1 MKKKI
6 YLGIACLI
14 GFLGTLPVCSQNTIW
29 QIGDKD
35 QSAKE
40 FGFYKNDYRNYKND
54 VCLYVVGKNHANDFP
69 YFLPGPSDTWAGGM
83 PGQAVIGFSLA
94 EAPAPTVKVQLQ
106 LSFAESHPSAPPQL
120 DVRLNGFNKSVQTP
134 GGNNPEYLD
143 TKRTTSTNLFVA
155 LDIPTDE
162 LRKGNN
168 TLTIK
173 NISGSWVAF
182 DQIKLT
188 ASTPLQTNS
197 LAAKANLLSST
208 FAPVLIDGKK
218 KGLRQPITIEAV
230 NWHPK
235 KREVELQI
243 GNFPPERH
251 ILSPGINSIR
261 TSIPEVMTP
270 CELPILMKEQG
281 NTVSII
287 NEKATPVKKWTVYLV
302 QHTHTDIGYTKPQT
316 EILSEHLRYIDY
328 AIEYCELTKDYPED
342 AKFRWTCESAWAVDE
357 YLKNRPEEQVIK
369 LKKYITEGQIE
380 VAAMYFNMSEIVDEN
395 SFKTFLQPIKEYRK
409 HGIPSVLAMQ
419 NDVNGIAWC
428 LADYL
433 PDLGVKY
440 LWMGEHH
447 YKSQVPFDMPTVF
460 QWESPS
466 GKSIR
471 TYRADHYNTGNF
483 WGIDQGEIQKVEPNL
498 LRYLSDLERK
508 HYPFDAVGVQYSGYF
523 TDNSPPSIVEC
534 KLIKEWNEKYA
545 YPKLRSATASEFM
558 NYVTERYGDE
568 IPVYR
573 AAYPDWWTDGFGS
586 AARET
591 AASRKTHSDMTAVEG
606 LLSLAT
612 LKNKSLPQSIR
623 QRIGHI
629 HESLLFYD
637 EHTFGASESV
647 SDPLCENSQVQW
659 SEKSAY
665 AWEAVKRTQ
674 MLYETSVGLLQNDLR
689 RGKNPTITIFNTLN
703 WERSEMTT
711 VYIDFEVIPRNQVF
725 KILDFQGNPLKIQP
739 IRYRRE
745 GCYYAI
751 LAEDIP
757 PMGYKT
763 FEIVFKNQPAD
774 AKPDPANHTCIENQ
788 FYRLQ
793 LNPDKGTIQSLYDKE
808 LNCELIDSS
817 SPWELGAFIYESL
830 GNRDQLAQY
839 RLDDYKRTGL
849 TECRIIDTSDGPI
862 YQRILLQGKSPGV
875 DEAFGVNLEIK
886 LYHDTKRIELEYAI
900 KRLPEIEPSGIYVA
914 FPFQLPEGK
923 LAFDVQGG
931 TVISGENQL
940 EGTATD
946 WNTVQNFVSVQNNDA
961 QIIVGSSLIPL
972 YQLGGINLGKFQYRK
987 EYEKPHVYS
996 WVMNNYWNTNF
1007 RASQEG
1013 EFRWSYY
1020 LTSSGDSS
1028 NKYAT
1033 KFGWSSRIPLLA
1045 RVMPTSVENH
1055 KPTEYSAFR
1064 FEKDNFLMTSCTP
1077 SEDEGYVLLNVR
1089 EIDGKRTPLKIL
1101 DKEGQAIPFAIV
1113 NAIEEILENEMADH
1127 LFEPYQ
1133 NKFIKIK
1140 RL

>member
-1 MKKKI
+1 MKKKR
-6 YLGIACLI
+6 YLGIVYII
-14 GFLGTLPVCSQNTIW
+14 GLLGTLTAHSQNTVW
-29 QIGDKD
+29 QIGNKD

-40 FGFYKNDYRNYKND
+40 FRFYKNDYRNYIND
-54 VCLYVVGKNHANDFP
+54 VYLYEVGKNQANDFP
-69 YFLPGPSDTWAGGM
+69 YFLPGPGDAWAGGL
-83 PGQAVIGFSLA
+83 PGQAVIGFSVA
-94 EAPAPTVKVQLQ
+94 EAPSPAAKVQLQ
-106 LSFAESHPSAPPQL
+106 LLFAETHPSSPPQL
-120 DVRLNGFNKSVQTP
+120 EVRLNGFKASIRTP
-134 GGNNPEYLD
+134 KGANPEYLD
-143 TKRTTSTNLFVA
+143 TKETTSRDLLVA
-155 LDIPTDE
+155 LDIPAGE
-162 LRKGNN
+162 FRAGNN

-188 ASTPLQTNS
+188 SDTPLPTNS
-197 LAAKANLLSST
+197 LTAKANLVSSA
-208 FAPVLIDGKK
+208 FSPVLITGKK
-218 KGLRQPITIEAV
+218 KELRQPVTIEAV
-230 NWHPK
+230 NWHHK
-235 KREVELQI
+235 KKQVELQI
-243 GNFPPERH
+243 GNFPPERYT
-251 ILSPGINSIR
+251 LTPGLNSIE
-261 TSIPEVMTP
+261 TSIPEVTAS
-270 CELPILMKEQG
+270 CELPIILKEQG
-281 NTVSII
+281 KEISRM
-287 NEKATPVKKWTVYLV
+287 NEKVTPVKKWTVYLV

-328 AIEYCELTKDYPED
+328 AIEYCELTKDYPDD

-357 YLKNRPEEQVIK
+357 YLKNRPEEQVGK
-369 LKKYITEGQIE
+369 LKKYIAEGQIE
-380 VAAMYFNMSEIVDEN
+380 VASMYFNMSEIVDEN
-395 SFKTFLQPIKEYRK
+395 SFKTFLQPIKEFRK
-409 HGIPSVLAMQ
+409 QGIPSVLAMQ

-483 WGIDQGEIQKVEPNL
+483 WGIDQGDIQKTEPNL
-498 LRYLSDLERK
+498 LHYLSELERK
-508 HYPFDAVGVQYSGYF
+508 QYPFNAVGVQYSGYF

-534 KLIKEWNEKYA
+534 KLIREWNEKYA

-558 NYVTERYGDE
+558 DYIAEQYGDE

-573 AAYPDWWTDGFGS
+573 AAYPDWWTDGFAS

-591 AASRKTHSDMTAVEG
+591 AASRKTHSDITAVEG
-606 LLSLAT
+606 LLSMAV
-612 LKNKSLPQSIR
+612 LKNKSLPQTIH

-659 SEKSAY
+659 GEKSAY

-674 MLYETSVGLLQNDLR
+674 MLYETSIGLLQGDLR

-703 WERSEMTT
+703 WKRSEMLT
-711 VYIDFEVIPRNQVF
+711 VYIDFEVIPRGQVF
-725 KILDFQGNPLKIQP
+725 EIVDFEGHPLKVQP

-745 GCYYAI
+745 GCYYAVF
-751 LAEDIP
+751 AEDIP

-763 FEIVFKNQPAD
+763 FEIVFENRSADSKPA
-774 AKPDPANHTCIENQ
+774 PANNTCIENQ
-788 FYRLQ
+788 FYKLQ

-808 LNCELIDSS
+808 LDCELTDSS
-817 SPWELGAFIYESL
+817 SAWELGAFIYEKL

-839 RLDDYKRTGL
+839 RLDDYNRTGL
-849 TECRIIDTSDGPI
+849 TECRITDCSDGPI

-886 LYHDTKRIELEYAI
+886 LYHHTKRIELEYAI
-900 KRLPEIEPSGIYVA
+900 KRLPETEPSGIYVA
-914 FPFQLPEGK
+914 FPFQLSEGK

-931 TVISGENQL
+931 TVISGQNQL

-946 WNTVQNFVSVQNNDA
+946 WNTVQNFVSVQNDRA

-972 YQLGGINLGKFQYRK
+972 YQLGGINLGKFQYQK
-987 EYEKPHVYS
+987 QYEKPHIYS

-1020 LTSSGDSS
+1020 LTSSADSS
-1028 NKYAT
+1028 NNLAT
-1033 KFGWSSRIPLLA
+1033 KFGWSSRIPLYA
-1045 RVMPTSVENH
+1045 RVMPTGTENH
-1055 KPTEYSAFR
+1055 QPAEYSAFH

-1077 SEDEGYVLLNVR
+1077 SGEEGYVLLNIR
-1089 EIDGKRTPLKIL
+1089 EIDGKRTHLRIL
-1101 DKEGQAIPFAIV
+1101 DKDGRAVPFTIV
-1113 NAIEEILENEMADH
+1113 NAIEEVLENEMSDH
-1127 LFEPYQ
+1127 LFEGYQ

-1140 RL
+1140 RH

>member
-1 MKKKI
+1 MKKKR
-6 YLGIACLI
+6 YLGIISIIVL
-14 GFLGTLPVCSQNTIW
+14 LGTLTAYSQNIVW
-29 QIGDKD
+29 QIGNKD
-35 QSAKE
+35 QSGKE
-40 FGFYKNDYRNYKND
+40 FRFYKDDYRSYIND
-54 VCLYVVGKNHANDFP
+54 TYLYEVGKNHAKDFP
-69 YFLPGPSDTWAGGM
+69 YFLPGPGDTWAGSL
-83 PGQAVIGFSLA
+83 PGKAVIGFSLA
-94 EAPAPTVKVQLQ
+94 ETPSPATKVQLQ
-106 LSFAESHPSAPPQL
+106 LLFAETHPSSPPQL
-120 DVRLNGFNKSVQTP
+120 EIRLNGFKKSIRTP
-134 GGNNPEYLD
+134 KGTNPEYLD
-143 TKRTTSTNLFVA
+143 TKKTTSKDLLVT
-155 LDIPTDE
+155 LDIPADE
-162 LRKGNN
+162 FREGSN

-182 DQIKLT
+182 DQIRLT
-188 ASTPLQTNS
+188 SDAPLQTNS
-197 LAAKANLLSST
+197 LTSKINLVSST
-208 FAPVLIDGKK
+208 FSPVLVTGKK
-218 KGLRQPITIEAV
+218 KELRQPVTIEIV
-230 NWHPK
+230 NWHHK
-235 KREVELQI
+235 KQPIELQI
-243 GNFPPERH
+243 GHLPSERH
-251 ILSPGINSIR
+251 TLTPGINTFE
-261 TSIPEVMTP
+261 TSIPEITTS
-270 CELPILMKEQG
+270 CELPIILEEQG
-281 NTVSII
+281 KVVSRT
-287 NEKATPVKKWTVYLV
+287 NEKVTPVKKWTVYLV

-328 AIEYCELTKDYPED
+328 AIEYCELTKDYPDD

-357 YLKNRPEEQVIK
+357 YLKNRPEEQVEK
-369 LKKYITEGQIE
+369 LKRHIAGGQIE
-380 VAAMYFNMSEIVDEN
+380 VASMYFNMSEIVDEN
-395 SFKTFLQPIKEYRK
+395 SLKTFLQPIKEFRK
-409 HGIPSVLAMQ
+409 QGIPSALAMQ

-483 WGIDQGEIQKVEPNL
+483 WGIDQGDVQKTAPNL
-498 LRYLSDLERK
+498 LHYLSELERK

-534 KLIKEWNEKYA
+534 RFIREWNEKYA

-558 NYVTERYGDE
+558 DYITKQYGNE

-573 AAYPDWWTDGFGS
+573 AAYPDWWTDGFAS

-591 AASRKTHSDMTAVEG
+591 AASRKTHSDITAVEG
-606 LLSLAT
+606 LLSMAV
-612 LKNKSLPQSIR
+612 LKNKRLPQTIH
-623 QRIGHI
+623 QRIEHI

-659 SEKSAY
+659 GEKSAY

-674 MLYETSVGLLQNDLR
+674 MLYETSIGLLQGDLR
-689 RGKNPTITIFNTLN
+689 RGKDPTITIFNTLN
-703 WERSEMTT
+703 WKRSEMLTA
-711 VYIDFEVIPRNQVF
+711 YIDFEVIPRNQVF
-725 KILDFQGNPLKIQP
+725 ELVDFQGHPLKVQP

-751 LAEDIP
+751 FAENIP

-763 FEIVFKNQPAD
+763 FKIVFKNQPTD
-774 AKPDPANHTCIENQ
+774 VKPVPANNACLENHL
-788 FYRLQ
+788 YKLQ
-793 LNPDKGTIQSLYDKE
+793 LNLDKGTIQSLYDKE
-808 LNCELIDSS
+808 LECELTDNS
-817 SPWELGAFIYESL
+817 SPWELGAFIYEKL

-839 RLDDYKRTGL
+839 RLDDYNRTGL
-849 TECRIIDTSDGPI
+849 TECRIIDNSDGPI

-886 LYHDTKRIELEYAI
+886 LYHHIKRIELEYAI
-900 KRLPEIEPSGIYVA
+900 KRLPETEPSGIYIA
-914 FPFQLPEGK
+914 FPFQLSEGK

-946 WNTVQNFVSVQNNDA
+946 WNTVQNFVSVQNNRA

-987 EYEKPHVYS
+987 QYDKPHIYS

-1020 LTSSGDSS
+1020 LTSSTDPS
-1028 NKYAT
+1028 NNLAT
-1033 KFGWSSRIPLLA
+1033 KFGWSSRIPLYA
-1045 RVMPTSVENH
+1045 RVMPTGTENH

-1064 FEKDNFLMTSCTP
+1064 FEKENFLMTSCTP
-1077 SEDEGYVLLNVR
+1077 SKEEGYVLLNIR
-1089 EIDGKRTPLKIL
+1089 EIDGKRTNLRIL
-1101 DKEGQAIPFAIV
+1101 DKDGQAIPFTIV
-1113 NAIEEILENEMADH
+1113 NAIEEKLENERSNH
-1127 LFEPYQ
+1127 LFEGYQ

-1140 RL
+1140 YP